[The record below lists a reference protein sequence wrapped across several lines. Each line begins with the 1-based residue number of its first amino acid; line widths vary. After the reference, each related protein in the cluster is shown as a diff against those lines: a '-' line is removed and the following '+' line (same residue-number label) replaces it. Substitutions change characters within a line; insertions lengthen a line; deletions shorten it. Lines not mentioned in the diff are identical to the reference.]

1 MTPLF
6 NLDTFDERRD
16 ILKLIHMV
24 LSEDSRLE
32 LVFGGQEPTPKG
44 VYDCI
49 LLSQQAWVFTSLKT
63 RRILGVAG
71 ISKLPMEG
79 SIMIPWYLSSGFE
92 TKCPLQFY
100 RAAQGLLNYWETQ
113 YFNSTLVNVCL
124 NKPRVTKFLRSLGFT
139 VEKSTREFTKFYKKI
154 GGP

>member
-1 MTPLF
+1 MF
-6 NLDTFDERRD
+6 SLDTFDEHRD
-16 ILKLIHMV
+16 ILKLIHMD

-32 LVFGGQEPTPKG
+32 LIYGGQEPTPKG

-49 LLSQQAWVFTSLKT
+49 LLSQQTWVFTSLTT

-71 ISKLPMEG
+71 LSKPPMDG
-79 SIMIPWYLSSGFE
+79 NIMVPWYLSSGFE
-92 TKCPLQFY
+92 TECPLQFY
-100 RAAQGLLNYWETQ
+100 RAAQGLLNYWEAQ

-139 VEKSTREFTKFYKKI
+139 IEESNKSFTKFYKRI